1 MKAKSLN
8 KSKDWKDTWLQT
20 TLSIVGLAFAVL
32 VGFGI
37 ITPQQSAEAGPL
49 VTSTLTAVSS
59 IIAGVIALIGV
70 FAKQDD
76 PVA

>member
-1 MKAKSLN
+1 MKAKSLT
-8 KSKDWKDTWLQT
+8 KSKDWKTTWLQT

-37 ITPQQSAEAGPL
+37 ITPEQSSEAQPL
-49 VTSTLTAVSS
+49 VNSTLTAVSS
-59 IIAGVIALIGV
+59 IIAGVTALIGI

-76 PVA
+76 PVV